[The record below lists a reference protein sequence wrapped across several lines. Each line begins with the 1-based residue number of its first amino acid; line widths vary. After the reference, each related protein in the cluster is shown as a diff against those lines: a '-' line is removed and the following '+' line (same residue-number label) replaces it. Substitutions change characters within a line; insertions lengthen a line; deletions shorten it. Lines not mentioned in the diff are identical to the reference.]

1 MPKFTL
7 ILSDSHWNWLK
18 ANSSN
23 LRTKSAIIRDL
34 IESEMRILDS
44 PPRLPAYR
52 VGAGESLSKEE
63 SQKLLLEEINHPS
76 NISSKKIF
84 PPVGLLG
91 ESVGREREGTPRKP
105 PFEKRIPDNLKKH
118 EKSILEFFAKKPG
131 EHNKNAWNR
140 LLSGLTGILELDG
153 DPAVEKQL
161 KQGIEEGWRSIT
173 LSNYK
178 KWGKIKPKFQQQEPE
193 AKHPAY
199 KVFSAKDGFGEST
212 TNHVLKEL
220 F

>member
-7 ILSDSHWNWLK
+7 ILSDSHLNWLK

-44 PPRLPAYR
+44 EGRLPAYR
-52 VGAGESLSKEE
+52 VGAGEQFSKEE

-76 NISSKKIF
+76 NFSSKKIF
-84 PPVGLLG
+84 PPFGLLG
-91 ESVGREREGTPRKP
+91 ESVGREHEGTPRNP
-105 PFEKRIPDNLKKH
+105 PFEKRIPNLLKKH
-118 EKSILEFFAKKPG
+118 EKDILEFFAKKPG
-131 EHNKNAWNR
+131 EHNKNAWTR
-140 LLSGLTGILELDG
+140 LMTGLMGIHQLDG
-153 DPAVEKQL
+153 DSAVEKQL

-173 LSNYK
+173 LANYK

-193 AKHPAY
+193 TKHPAY
-199 KVFSAKDGFGEST
+199 KVFSAEDGFGEPT
-212 TNHVLKEL
+212 TNPVLKDL

>member
-7 ILSDSHWNWLK
+7 ILSDSHLNWLK

-44 PPRLPAYR
+44 EGRLPAYR
-52 VGAGESLSKEE
+52 VGAGEQFSKEE

-76 NISSKKIF
+76 NFSSKKIF
-84 PPVGLLG
+84 PPFGLLG
-91 ESVGREREGTPRKP
+91 ESVGREHEGTPRKP
-105 PFEKRIPDNLKKH
+105 PFEKRIPNLLKKH
-118 EKSILEFFAKKPG
+118 EKDILEFFAKKPG
-131 EHNKNAWNR
+131 EHNKNAWTR
-140 LLSGLTGILELDG
+140 LMTGLMGIHQLDG
-153 DPAVEKQL
+153 DSAVEKQL

-173 LSNYK
+173 LANYK

-193 AKHPAY
+193 TKHPAY
-199 KVFSAKDGFGEST
+199 KVFSAEDGFGEPT
-212 TNHVLKEL
+212 TNPVLKDL

>member
-7 ILSDSHWNWLK
+7 ILSDSHLNWLK

-44 PPRLPAYR
+44 EGRLPAYR
-52 VGAGESLSKEE
+52 VGAGEQFSKEE

-76 NISSKKIF
+76 NFSSKKIF
-84 PPVGLLG
+84 PPFGLLG
-91 ESVGREREGTPRKP
+91 ESVGREHEGPPRKP
-105 PFEKRIPDNLKKH
+105 PFEKRIPNLLKKH
-118 EKSILEFFAKKPG
+118 EKDILEFFAKKPG
-131 EHNKNAWNR
+131 EHNKNAWTR
-140 LLSGLTGILELDG
+140 LMTGLMGIHQLDG
-153 DPAVEKQL
+153 DSAVEKQL

-173 LSNYK
+173 LANYK

-193 AKHPAY
+193 TKHPAY
-199 KVFSAKDGFGEST
+199 KVFSAEDGFGEPT
-212 TNHVLKEL
+212 TNPVLKDL

>member
-7 ILSDSHWNWLK
+7 ILSDSHLNWLK

-44 PPRLPAYR
+44 EGRLPAYR
-52 VGAGESLSKEE
+52 VGAGEQFSKEE

-76 NISSKKIF
+76 NFSSKKIF
-84 PPVGLLG
+84 PPFGLLG
-91 ESVGREREGTPRKP
+91 ESVGREHEGTPRKP
-105 PFEKRIPDNLKKH
+105 PFEKRIPNLLKKH
-118 EKSILEFFAKKPG
+118 EKDILEFFAKKPG
-131 EHNKNAWNR
+131 EHNKNAWTR
-140 LLSGLTGILELDG
+140 LMTGLMGIHQLDG
-153 DPAVEKQL
+153 YSAVEKQL
-161 KQGIEEGWRSIT
+161 KQGIEAGWRSIT
-173 LSNYK
+173 LANYK

-193 AKHPAY
+193 TKHPAY
-199 KVFSAKDGFGEST
+199 KVFSAEDGFGEPT
-212 TNHVLKEL
+212 TNPVLKDL

>member
-7 ILSDSHWNWLK
+7 ILSDSHLNWLK

-23 LRTKSAIIRDL
+23 LRTKSAII

-44 PPRLPAYR
+44 EGRLPAYR
-52 VGAGESLSKEE
+52 VGAGEQFSKEE

-76 NISSKKIF
+76 NFSSKKIF
-84 PPVGLLG
+84 PPFGLLG
-91 ESVGREREGTPRKP
+91 ESVGREPEGTPRKP
-105 PFEKRIPDNLKKH
+105 PFEKRIPNLLKKH
-118 EKSILEFFAKKPG
+118 EKDILEFFAKKPG
-131 EHNKNAWNR
+131 EHNKNAWTR
-140 LLSGLTGILELDG
+140 LMTGLMGIHQLDG
-153 DPAVEKQL
+153 DSAVEKQL

-173 LSNYK
+173 LANYK

-193 AKHPAY
+193 TKHPAY
-199 KVFSAKDGFGEST
+199 KVFSAEDGFGEPT
-212 TNHVLKEL
+212 TNPVLKEL